1 MLDQLNPRLTEEI
14 HCFIYSITCNYVGY
28 KMDTA
33 FEIRL
38 GTRQLPRLL
47 PKEICNVRR
56 QIIAEAKFS

>member
-1 MLDQLNPRLTEEI
+1 
-14 HCFIYSITCNYVGY
+14 
-28 KMDTA
+28 MDAA